1 VDDDRPCVQGHDD
14 KLEDSVPNIPILPAG
29 RPTLAEDLSVLAW
42 LQITRDQLSPVCISH
57 LCGALLEWSM
67 TGDGQL
73 WPDPVEPAAGPDCD
87 HLELLVQI
95 TQRLIR
101 RITDA
106 PTVHVRFE
114 LARVGRELSHA
125 VAGQRDPQALA
136 AAQGRELLQRMPR
149 LARQF
154 SVGQP

>member
-1 VDDDRPCVQGHDD
+1 M
-14 KLEDSVPNIPILPAG
+14 PNIPPLPADW
-29 RPTLAEDLSVLAW
+29 PTLDEDLSVLAW
-42 LQITRDQLSPVCISH
+42 LQITREQLSPVCTSH

-73 WPDPVEPAAGPDCD
+73 WPDPVEPAAGRDCD

-95 TQRLIR
+95 TKRLIS
-101 RITDA
+101 RITGA
-106 PTVHVRFE
+106 PTVSARFD

-136 AAQGRELLQRMPR
+136 EAQGRELLQRMPR

-154 SVGQP
+154 SVSQP

>member
-1 VDDDRPCVQGHDD
+1 MPTT
-14 KLEDSVPNIPILPAG
+14 PTLPTD

-42 LQITRDQLSPVCISH
+42 LQITRDQLSPVCTSH

-73 WPDPVEPAAGPDCD
+73 WPDPVEPAGGPDGD
-87 HLELLVQI
+87 HFELLVQI
-95 TQRLIR
+95 TRRLIS

-106 PTVHVRFE
+106 PTVTVRFE

-125 VAGQRDPQALA
+125 IAGQRDPQALA
-136 AAQGRELLQRMPR
+136 EAKGRELLQRMPR

>member
-1 VDDDRPCVQGHDD
+1 MTTT
-14 KLEDSVPNIPILPAG
+14 PNPPAG
-29 RPTLAEDLSVLAW
+29 RPTLDDDLSVLAW
-42 LQITRDQLSPVCISH
+42 LQITRDQLSPVCTGH
-57 LCGALLEWSM
+57 VCGALLEWCM

-73 WPDPVEPAAGPDCD
+73 WPDPVEPAAGPNCD

-95 TQRLIR
+95 TERLIS

-106 PTVHVRFE
+106 PTVPARFE
-114 LARVGRELSHA
+114 LARIGRELSHA

-136 AAQGRELLQRMPR
+136 EARGRELLQRMPE

-154 SVGQP
+154 SIGQR